1 MGQEVVDRLHR
12 LMWKAPQRIAI
23 EIAEIWICDDESA
36 LEMSQSVVLVEFE
49 SVFAVSNLHKGK
61 VRSPTVAR
69 NLVNIEEVSKAFDI
83 RPLLTKVSLGISEG
97 ERIGIVGRNGAG
109 KSTLMRII
117 TGEEAPDAGRVTK
130 SNSTAIGYLA
140 QIDNADPTATVGDVV
155 LGDREKHEWAGDSRI
170 REIFTGLFGGF
181 DDHLFERTF
190 GNLSGGEKRRVGL
203 AKLLIDDIQLVLLDE
218 PTNHL
223 DVEGVAWLAE
233 HLKRRTDLA
242 VLVVTH
248 DRWFLDEI
256 TERTWEVVQGKVE
269 EYEGGY
275 SAFVLAKAERS
286 RQSAAT
292 EARRN
297 NLIRKEL
304 AWLRRGAPA
313 RTTKPKF
320 RVDAA
325 NELISA
331 EPAPR
336 DGSELLKF
344 ALNRLGK
351 TVLEA
356 KDMQVKA
363 GDKELLSHLT
373 WNIGPGD
380 RIGIVGINGAGK
392 STLMR
397 VLASELQPAAG
408 KLTTGITVKIAF
420 LTQHLDE
427 LDPTWRVLEAVEKV
441 AQYVELGKG
450 KTLSASQLCERLGF
464 DRDGQ
469 WTPVG
474 DLSGGERRRL
484 QLTRLLMDAPNVLML
499 DEPTNDFDIETLTE
513 LEDLLDS
520 YGGTLLVVSHDRY
533 FLERVCDRFVGL
545 LGDLQ
550 LRDLPRGVDEYLELR
565 HQQST
570 PTQNSGGKGKSSSAA
585 EERQLKKDLTRV
597 ERQIEKGRAEV
608 ARLTA
613 EQETFAMDPTKLVE
627 VSEQLAKVSAELV
640 TREEEWLSITMALEG

>member
-1 MGQEVVDRLHR
+1 M
-12 LMWKAPQRIAI
+12 
-23 EIAEIWICDDESA
+23 
-36 LEMSQSVVLVEFE
+36 
-49 SVFAVSNLHKGK
+49 
-61 VRSPTVAR
+61 AR

-83 RPLLTKVSLGISEG
+83 RPLLNKVSLGISEG

-117 TGEEAPDAGRVTK
+117 TGEESPDAGRVTK
-130 SNSTAIGYLA
+130 SNSTNIGFLA
-140 QIDNADPTATVGDVV
+140 QIDKADPHLTVGEVV
-155 LGDREKHEWAGDSRI
+155 LGNREKHEWAGDSRI

-190 GNLSGGEKRRVGL
+190 GQLSGGEKRRVGL
-203 AKLLIDDIQLVLLDE
+203 AKLLIDDVELVLLDE

-223 DVEGVAWLAE
+223 DVEGVAWLAQY
-233 HLKRRTDLA
+233 LKKRTDLA

-256 TERTWEVVQGKVE
+256 TDRTWEVVQGNVE
-269 EYEGGY
+269 EYDGGY

-351 TVLEA
+351 TVLETQ
-356 KDMQVKA
+356 DMQVKA

-380 RIGIVGINGAGK
+380 RIGIIGVNGAGK

-397 VLASELQPAAG
+397 VLASQLAPAGG
-408 KLTTGITVKIAF
+408 KLVTGITVKIAF

-427 LDPTWRVLEAVEKV
+427 LDPTWRVLEAVEKI
-441 AQYVELGKG
+441 ANHVELGNG
-450 KTLSASQLCERLGF
+450 KSLSASQLCERLGF
-464 DRDGQ
+464 DRDSQ
-469 WTPVG
+469 WTPIK
-474 DLSGGERRRL
+474 DLSGGEKRRL
-484 QLTRLLMDAPNVLML
+484 QLTRLLMDSPNVLLL

-520 YGGTLLVVSHDRY
+520 YGGTLIVVSHDRY

-545 LGDLQ
+545 LGDGS
-550 LRDLPRGVDEYLELR
+550 LRDLPRGVDQYLEQRIDALSNNKS
-565 HQQST
+565 QST
-570 PTQNSGGKGKSSSAA
+570 NKGTSSAA
-585 EERQLKKDLTRV
+585 EQRQLKKD
-597 ERQIEKGRAEV
+597 V
-608 ARLTA
+608 ARLEKQLLKLDEA
-613 EQETFAMDPTKLVE
+613 INALVE
-627 VSEQLAKVSAELV
+627 EQSTAAFDAERLIEITAKLEELRADKN
-640 TREEEWLSITMALEG
+640 TKEEEWLFATTALDT